1 MECCQ
6 VPSLSK
12 SGTSYQ
18 PMVVKTKASV
28 YGRTN
33 SVRDR
38 LRTIYTLL
46 HYLYYLHYLGAGQT
60 PRQPQTEDLRQEAAD
75 QHPGDSGGGGRLVAA
90 DQH

>member
-38 LRTIYTLL
+38 LRTIYTIYTL
-46 HYLYYLHYLGAGQT
+46 LYYLCGK
-60 PRQPQTEDLRQEAAD
+60 
-75 QHPGDSGGGGRLVAA
+75 
-90 DQH
+90 